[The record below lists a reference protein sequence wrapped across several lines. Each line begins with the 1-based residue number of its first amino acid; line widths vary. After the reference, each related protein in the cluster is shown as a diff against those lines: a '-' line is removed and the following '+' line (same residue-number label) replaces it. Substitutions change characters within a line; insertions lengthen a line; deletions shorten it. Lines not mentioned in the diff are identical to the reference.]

1 MGLTVAKMIFL
12 NLPVNDVAK
21 STAFFNKL
29 GFETNPQFSNE
40 STSALVISENIIVMV
55 LGKAR
60 FAEFATKEIA
70 DTAKVTAA
78 LICLSADSR
87 EEVDTLADNALAA
100 GAQPANE
107 PQDHGFMYGRS
118 FLDLDG
124 HHWEVAYV
132 DMAAMPS

>member
-1 MGLTVAKMIFL
+1 MSKMIFV

-40 STSALVISENIIVMV
+40 SGSSLVVSESIFVMV
-55 LGKAR
+55 LDKAK
-60 FAEFATKEIA
+60 FGSFATKEIGDSSKTTSA
-70 DTAKVTAA
+70 I
-78 LICLSADSR
+78 ICLSADSR
-87 EEVDTLADNALAA
+87 EEVDTLVDNALAA
-100 GAQPANE
+100 GGQVAQE

-124 HHWEVAYV
+124 HHWEIAYM
-132 DMAAMPS
+132 DMSAMPS